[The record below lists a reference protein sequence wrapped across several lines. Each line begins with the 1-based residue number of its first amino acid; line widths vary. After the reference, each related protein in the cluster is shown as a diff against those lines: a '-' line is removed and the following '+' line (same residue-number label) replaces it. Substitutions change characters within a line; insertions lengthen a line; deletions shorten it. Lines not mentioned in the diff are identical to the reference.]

1 MRVLSRSSLLY
12 AGESPSFQE
21 KAGKARSSRRGKE
34 PVDPARF
41 PAVEPPALEAGR
53 EMRAKPKRKE
63 EEDAMFSRFL
73 NPQGGP
79 LSQGGGGDPFS
90 VLQREV
96 NRAFDEVFRG
106 FPAMGR
112 GAAVVGGFAPSLDVR
127 ETEQGLEISAELPG
141 MSEDDVDLRLEGDL
155 LTLAGEKKEERTQE
169 NAGMH
174 LTERSFGRFQRSF
187 RLPYRPDPGQVQA
200 QFEKGVLRIT
210 LPRPQQQQSGGRIQ
224 IQAGSGGG
232 AVAGGAGASAGGG
245 AQGAA
250 HSSSSPT
257 PAASNDADPGMNKTG

>member
-1 MRVLSRSSLLY
+1 ML
-12 AGESPSFQE
+12 
-21 KAGKARSSRRGKE
+21 
-34 PVDPARF
+34 
-41 PAVEPPALEAGR
+41 
-53 EMRAKPKRKE
+53 
-63 EEDAMFSRFL
+63 SRFL

-79 LSQGGGGDPFS
+79 LSQGGGDPFS

-112 GAAVVGGFAPSLDVR
+112 GAAMVGGFAPSLDVR
-127 ETEQGLEISAELPG
+127 ETDQGLEISAELPG
-141 MSEDDVDLRLEGDL
+141 MSEEDIDLRLEGDL

-210 LPRPQQQQSGGRIQ
+210 LPRPQQQQTGGRIQ
-224 IQAGSGGG
+224 IQAGSGG
-232 AVAGGAGASAGGG
+232 AVAGGAGASAGSGG
-245 AQGAA
+245 QGAA
-250 HSSSSPT
+250 QPSSSQTPT
-257 PAASNDADPGMNKTG
+257 ASNDANPGMNNKTA